1 MRSVISKPDNF
12 DNPRKPCP
20 DQGLTIMKNII
31 LAEDHKV
38 IRNGLKMLL
47 ESTNEYKIVFDANN
61 GQEVIDAIGRGIQAD
76 LIVSDIGMPVMDGI
90 TMVSALKEQGIQIPV
105 LIISM
110 LEDDSHL
117 YQAIRAGAKGFLTKS
132 VDSDELFFA
141 ISRIVNGERYICSG
155 LSVKIVDR
163 VIDSTI
169 LPGGV
174 MQGAELSSREI
185 EILQLIGQGLTNIEM
200 ADKLFISR
208 RTVEGHRQN
217 LIDKTGAKNTAA
229 LMRFAYTKGIL
240 N

>member
-1 MRSVISKPDNF
+1 
-12 DNPRKPCP
+12 
-20 DQGLTIMKNII
+20 MKNII

-61 GQEVIDAIGRGIQAD
+61 GQEVIDALSQGIQAD

-90 TMVSALKEQGIQIPV
+90 TMIKVLNEKDFHVPV

-141 ISRIVNGERYICSG
+141 ISRIISGERYICSG

-163 VIDSTI
+163 VIESTI
-169 LPGGV
+169 LPGGI
-174 MQGAELSSREI
+174 MQGTELSSREI

-200 ADKLFISR
+200 ANRLFISR

>member
-1 MRSVISKPDNF
+1 
-12 DNPRKPCP
+12 
-20 DQGLTIMKNII
+20 MKNII

-47 ESTNEYKIVFDANN
+47 ESTNEYKIVYDANN

>member
-1 MRSVISKPDNF
+1 MRSVISEPDNF

-163 VIDSTI
+163 VINSTI

>member
-1 MRSVISKPDNF
+1 
-12 DNPRKPCP
+12 
-20 DQGLTIMKNII
+20 MKNII

-47 ESTNEYKIVFDANN
+47 ESTNQYKIVFEANN
-61 GQEVIDAIGRGIQAD
+61 GQEVIDAISEGLQAD

-90 TMVSALKEQGIQIPV
+90 TMISVLKEKNFQVPV
-105 LIISM
+105 LVISM
-110 LEDDSHL
+110 LEDNSHL
-117 YQAIRAGAKGFLTKS
+117 YQAVKAGARGFLTKS

-141 ISRIVNGERYICSG
+141 ISRIVGGERYICSG
-155 LSVKIVDR
+155 LSVKIVDQ
-163 VIDSTI
+163 VIESTV
-169 LPGGV
+169 LPGSIIE
-174 MQGAELSSREI
+174 GAEFSSREI

-200 ADKLFISR
+200 ADRLFISR

>member
-1 MRSVISKPDNF
+1 
-12 DNPRKPCP
+12 
-20 DQGLTIMKNII
+20 MKNII

-47 ESTNEYKIVFDANN
+47 ESTNQYKIVFEANN
-61 GQEVIDAIGRGIQAD
+61 GQEVIDAITEGLQAD

-90 TMVSALKEQGIQIPV
+90 TMISVLKEKNFQVPV
-105 LIISM
+105 LVISM
-110 LEDDSHL
+110 LEDNSHL
-117 YQAIRAGAKGFLTKS
+117 YQAVKAGARGFLTKS

-141 ISRIVNGERYICSG
+141 ISRIVGGERYICSG
-155 LSVKIVDR
+155 LSVKIVDQ
-163 VIDSTI
+163 VIESTV
-169 LPGGV
+169 LPGSIIE
-174 MQGAELSSREI
+174 GAEFSSREI

-200 ADKLFISR
+200 ADRLFISR

>member
-1 MRSVISKPDNF
+1 
-12 DNPRKPCP
+12 
-20 DQGLTIMKNII
+20 MKNII

-47 ESTNEYKIVFDANN
+47 ESTNQYKIVFEANN
-61 GQEVIDAIGRGIQAD
+61 GQEVIDAISEGLQAA

-90 TMVSALKEQGIQIPV
+90 TMISVLKEKNFQVPV
-105 LIISM
+105 LVISM
-110 LEDDSHL
+110 LEDNSHL
-117 YQAIRAGAKGFLTKS
+117 YQAVKAGARGFLTKS

-141 ISRIVNGERYICSG
+141 ISRIVGGERYICSG
-155 LSVKIVDR
+155 LSVKIVDQ
-163 VIDSTI
+163 VIESTV
-169 LPGGV
+169 LPGSIIE
-174 MQGAELSSREI
+174 GAEFSSREI

-200 ADKLFISR
+200 ADRLFISR

>member
-1 MRSVISKPDNF
+1 
-12 DNPRKPCP
+12 
-20 DQGLTIMKNII
+20 MKNII

-163 VIDSTI
+163 VINSTI

>member
-1 MRSVISKPDNF
+1 
-12 DNPRKPCP
+12 
-20 DQGLTIMKNII
+20 MKNII

-47 ESTNEYKIVFDANN
+47 ESTNQYKIVFEANN
-61 GQEVIDAIGRGIQAD
+61 GQEVIDAISEGLQAD
-76 LIVSDIGMPVMDGI
+76 LIVSDIGMPLMDGI
-90 TMVSALKEQGIQIPV
+90 TMISVLKEKNFQVPV
-105 LIISM
+105 LVISM
-110 LEDDSHL
+110 LEDNSHL
-117 YQAIRAGAKGFLTKS
+117 YQAVKAGAKGFLTKS

-141 ISRIVNGERYICSG
+141 ISRIVGGERYICSG
-155 LSVKIVDR
+155 LSVKIVDQ
-163 VIDSTI
+163 VIESTV
-169 LPGGV
+169 LPGSIIE
-174 MQGAELSSREI
+174 GAEFSSREI

-200 ADKLFISR
+200 ADRLFISR

>member
-1 MRSVISKPDNF
+1 
-12 DNPRKPCP
+12 
-20 DQGLTIMKNII
+20 MKNII

-47 ESTNEYKIVFDANN
+47 ESTNQYKIVFEANN
-61 GQEVIDAIGRGIQAD
+61 GQEVIDAISEGLQAD
-76 LIVSDIGMPVMDGI
+76 LIVSDIGMPLMDGI
-90 TMVSALKEQGIQIPV
+90 TMISVLKEKNFQVPV
-105 LIISM
+105 LVISM
-110 LEDDSHL
+110 LEDNSHL
-117 YQAIRAGAKGFLTKS
+117 YQAVKAGARGFLTKS

-141 ISRIVNGERYICSG
+141 ISRIVGGERYICSG
-155 LSVKIVDR
+155 LSVKIVDQ
-163 VIDSTI
+163 VIESTV
-169 LPGGV
+169 LPGSIIE
-174 MQGAELSSREI
+174 GAEFSSREI

-200 ADKLFISR
+200 ADRLFISR

>member
-1 MRSVISKPDNF
+1 
-12 DNPRKPCP
+12 
-20 DQGLTIMKNII
+20 MKNII

-47 ESTNEYKIVFDANN
+47 ESTNQYKIVFEANN
-61 GQEVIDAIGRGIQAD
+61 GQEVIDAISGGLHAD

-90 TMVSALKEQGIQIPV
+90 TMISVLKEKNFQVPV
-105 LIISM
+105 LVISM
-110 LEDDSHL
+110 LEDNSHL
-117 YQAIRAGAKGFLTKS
+117 YQAVKAGARGFLTKS

-141 ISRIVNGERYICSG
+141 ISRIVGGERYICSG
-155 LSVKIVDR
+155 LSVKIVDQ
-163 VIDSTI
+163 VIESTV
-169 LPGGV
+169 LPGSIIE
-174 MQGAELSSREI
+174 GAEFSSREI

-200 ADKLFISR
+200 ADRLFISR